1 MQLKIIKNKNM
12 KWWVGAISCIALF
25 LIIGIF
31 SYEKMSFVF
40 KGIKI
45 DATIEKRG
53 DSSLAVI
60 KGVAS
65 KATYI
70 SLNGREIF
78 INKNGDF
85 SESVILL
92 PGFSVVTINAR
103 DKFGKTAEKKF
114 EVVVEKSSD
123 AFAFIDTEVIN

>member
-1 MQLKIIKNKNM
+1 MQLKSIKNKNL
-12 KWWVGAISCIALF
+12 KWWLGIVSCLVLF
-25 LIIGIF
+25 LVIGIF
-31 SYEKMSFVF
+31 SYEKMSFIF
-40 KGIKI
+40 KGIEI
-45 DATIEKRG
+45 EATIENKG
-53 DSSLAVI
+53 DSSLATI
-60 KGVAS
+60 KGIAS

-114 EVVVEKSSD
+114 EVVKEENASS
-123 AFAFIDTEVIN
+123 FAFKSGEVIN